1 MMNSRSLL
9 TSGALLLFLA
19 IFLSG
24 CMQGPRSETIV
35 IPSKE
40 ETHTDELN
48 SRPFQVKAIYRFINT
63 FAETD
68 QMLGWS
74 ATDSVIGLFRKA
86 STTEGVT
93 WNLGRLPFPY
103 EKLKLLKKI
112 DANTDFLELS
122 PDGKKISK
130 MAMSASGASLKL
142 ISLPDGK
149 ETEVVIYHSSQN
161 LYLQDVGWSNNSR
174 YVCFLIIDASMKGN
188 ARVGV
193 YDNDSGSY
201 KTYQLKDI
209 DRGRTLTG
217 VNISDDGHSVLL
229 TLFEN
234 KSNRSNRIV
243 MGMINGSEITVQYEH
258 QTGREQNAWLNNDQF
273 VYLGT
278 DGTLYEYDRRT
289 SELTVLLDKVSNFE
303 FSRDRKYVAYSLY
316 DKDTIL
322 VGKLQGKNVLYEEPV
337 YHGVIPLKIF
347 WSPDNKSLL
356 IHGRKYYSSVQGGL
370 VESNTSDEPPFVL
383 TFQ

>member
-9 TSGALLLFLA
+9 TFGALLFSFA

-24 CMQGPRSETIV
+24 CTLGPRSETIV

-40 ETHTDELN
+40 ETHTEELN
-48 SRPFQVKAIYRFINT
+48 SRPFQVKAIYRFFNT
-63 FAETD
+63 FGETD
-68 QMLGWS
+68 QILGWS

-86 STTEGVT
+86 STTEGAM
-93 WNLGRLPFPY
+93 WKLGRLSFPY
-103 EKLKLLKKI
+103 EKFELLKKI
-112 DANTDFLELS
+112 DTNTAFLELS
-122 PDGKKISK
+122 PDGKKITK

-149 ETEVVIYHSSQN
+149 ETEIYHSSQS

-243 MGMINGSEITVQYEH
+243 MGMINGSDITVQYDH
-258 QTGREQNAWLNNDQF
+258 QTGREQNAWLNNDQI
-273 VYLGT
+273 VYPGT

-316 DKDTIL
+316 DKDTIF
-322 VGKLQGKNVLYEEPV
+322 VGRLQGKNVLYEEPV
-337 YHGVIPLKIF
+337 YHGVIPSKIF

-370 VESNTSDEPPFVL
+370 VESSTLDEPPFVL